1 MAAKNGEDG
10 LTIELLAL
18 CDSAFLSK
26 GENKLNII
34 GIFDIFGI
42 SQVPTRW
49 PKMSL
54 VAIFKGNA
62 GSTYSVNVKISSP
75 EKEILSQNFP
85 VKLGENGRSNF
96 ITTLNNFPLDSF
108 GEYRIVIS
116 EGKREIGEYK
126 FTVIKRKVTPKENSK
141 DLVN

>member
-1 MAAKNGEDG
+1 MAKTKKKEK
-10 LTIELLAL
+10 LSLEIFTLA
-18 CDSAFLSK
+18 DTAFLSK
-26 GENKLNII
+26 DENKLNII

-42 SQVPTRW
+42 SQVPARW

-62 GSTYSVNVKISSP
+62 GSTHSVKVKISSP

-96 ITTLNNFPLDSF
+96 ITTLNNFPLESY
-108 GEYRIVIS
+108 GEYKIIIV
-116 EGKREIGEYK
+116 ENGGKIGEYK
-126 FTVIKRKVTPKENSK
+126 FSVLKRNATSAKKQDRVIN
-141 DLVN
+141 

>member
-1 MAAKNGEDG
+1 MASKNGRDR
-10 LTIELLAL
+10 LKLELIALA
-18 CDSAFLSK
+18 DIAFLSK

-62 GSTYSVNVKISSP
+62 GSTHSVTVKISSP

-85 VKLGENGRSNF
+85 VKLGDNGRSNF
-96 ITTLNNFPLDSF
+96 ITTLNNFPLESY
-108 GEYRIVIS
+108 GEYKIALS
-116 EGKREIGEYK
+116 EKGKNLADYK
-126 FTVIKRKVTPKENSK
+126 FTVMKRKSPQGKAKPSLIN
-141 DLVN
+141 

>member
-1 MAAKNGEDG
+1 MAKAKKEEK
-10 LTIELLAL
+10 LSLEIFTLA
-18 CDSAFLSK
+18 DNAFLSK

-42 SQVPTRW
+42 TQVPTRW

-62 GSTYSVNVKISSP
+62 GSTHSVNVKISSP

-85 VKLGENGRSNF
+85 VKLGDNGRSNF
-96 ITTLNNFPLDSF
+96 ITTLNNFPLESY
-108 GEYRIVIS
+108 GEYKIIIV
-116 EGKREIGEYK
+116 ENGRKIGEYK
-126 FTVIKRKVTPKENSK
+126 FSVIKRKVAPKENSK
-141 DLVN
+141 NLVN